1 LKSLVKYQL
10 VLLITLVVGYSQL
23 FAPLSRI
30 YSTGPLTDSEELKAE
45 SNGIS
50 CGDVLYFEEDRD
62 SDERLSRKQFELSD
76 YFAFYHSAAWEFAT
90 NPIIAFS
97 SKCFDISPASGHTVF
112 FALRL

>member
-1 LKSLVKYQL
+1 

-23 FAPLSRI
+23 FAPISRI
-30 YSTGPLTDSEELKAE
+30 YTTGPLSDFEEFKSQ

-50 CGDVLYFEEDRD
+50 CSDVLYFEEDRD
-62 SDERLSRKQFELSD
+62 GDERLSRKQFELSD
-76 YFAFYHSAAWEFAT
+76 YFAFYNSASWEFAT

-97 SKCFDISPASGHTVF
+97 SKCINTDPASGHTVF